1 MSKHNIEQCVRESL
15 ENYFRDL
22 DGSQPHDIY
31 DMVISCAEKPM
42 LEIVLANAGGNQSL
56 ASEYLGINR
65 NTLRKAAA
73 ALACCKSRTLSATLV
88 RSGQALLLH
97 RHDQASAHFSFR

>member
-42 LEIVLANAGGNQSL
+42 LEIVLANAGGTQSL

-65 NTLRKAAA
+65 NTLRKK
-73 ALACCKSRTLSATLV
+73 LQQH
-88 RSGQALLLH
+88 GLL
-97 RHDQASAHFSFR
+97 